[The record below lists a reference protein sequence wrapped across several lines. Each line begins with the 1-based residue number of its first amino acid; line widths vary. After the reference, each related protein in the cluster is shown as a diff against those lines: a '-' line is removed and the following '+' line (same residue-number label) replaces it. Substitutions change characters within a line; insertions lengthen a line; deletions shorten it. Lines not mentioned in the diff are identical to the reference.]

1 MESNTNITQ
10 IIIETI
16 NTLFDNLFSSIDNQL
31 YTLLDN
37 LVFINSD
44 ILKDSYFQDI
54 FGKSA
59 SSGILLLCNSLLF
72 ALILY
77 YSIKYLLSHL
87 TYENIEHPFSF
98 IFKCIIYGIFMNS
111 SFFIIQLFLDLI
123 SNSSLFILSIGQ
135 DLFKQH
141 ISFSSLISNI
151 NSQVSINTSSLN
163 IFTVDGLIKSILS
176 FSLLNLVFSY
186 SLRYILI
193 KVFILIT
200 PLAFLSLI
208 FSKTSWF
215 FNSWLKNIFSL
226 LFLQIIVSIILLL
239 MFSIPFPDSSL
250 LNKCIYIGGMYALI
264 QANTIVKEFI
274 GGLST
279 TISQNVESFK
289 KVSR

>member
-31 YTLLDN
+31 YNLLDN

-98 IFKCIIYGIFMNS
+98 IFKCIICKY
-111 SFFIIQLFLDLI
+111 
-123 SNSSLFILSIGQ
+123 
-135 DLFKQH
+135 
-141 ISFSSLISNI
+141 
-151 NSQVSINTSSLN
+151 
-163 IFTVDGLIKSILS
+163 
-176 FSLLNLVFSY
+176 LL
-186 SLRYILI
+186 
-193 KVFILIT
+193 
-200 PLAFLSLI
+200 
-208 FSKTSWF
+208 
-215 FNSWLKNIFSL
+215 
-226 LFLQIIVSIILLL
+226 
-239 MFSIPFPDSSL
+239 
-250 LNKCIYIGGMYALI
+250 
-264 QANTIVKEFI
+264 
-274 GGLST
+274 
-279 TISQNVESFK
+279 
-289 KVSR
+289 

>member
-31 YTLLDN
+31 YNLLDN

-77 YSIKYLLSHL
+77 Y
-87 TYENIEHPFSF
+87 NIEHPFSF

-135 DLFKQH
+135 NLFKQH

-151 NSQVSINTSSLN
+151 NSQVSINMSSLN

-193 KVFILIT
+193 KVFILLT

-239 MFSIPFPDSSL
+239 MFSIPFSDSSL

-289 KVSR
+289 KISR